1 MEELKKF
8 DYNKYVYKIAIDYDI
23 LKNKN
28 IEEQLNLMRAFIKKG
43 KVSHNDNL
51 QKIQNIKEYKKYLK
65 KLKKELG
72 KDADIRLD
80 TMVLEF
86 IPDKKDRRK
95 EN

>member
-1 MEELKKF
+1 MKELKNC
-8 DYNKYVYKIAIDYDI
+8 DYNENAYKIAINSDV
-23 LKNKN
+23 LKNRT

-65 KLKKELG
+65 NLKEELG
-72 KDADIRLD
+72 KDADVRLD

-86 IPDKKDRRK
+86 IPDKKNRRK